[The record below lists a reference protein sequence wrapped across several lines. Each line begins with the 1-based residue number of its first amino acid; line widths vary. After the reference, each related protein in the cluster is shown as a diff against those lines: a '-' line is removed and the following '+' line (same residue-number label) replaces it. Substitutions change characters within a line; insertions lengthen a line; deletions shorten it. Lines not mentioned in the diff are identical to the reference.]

1 MNSGTNNYYNHRFS
15 VKTDEQV
22 LQLLSAACIAEWVRQ
37 KPSANAIMTMDDG
50 ESIHLPVFA
59 LRRRNAVVAPLPD
72 ARVPSITA

>member
-1 MNSGTNNYYNHRFS
+1 MNSSNAYYSHRFS
-15 VKTDEQV
+15 IKTDEQV
-22 LQLLSAACIAEWVRQ
+22 LQLLSAACIAEWVQQ
-37 KPSANAIMTMDDG
+37 KPSANAIMTLDDG